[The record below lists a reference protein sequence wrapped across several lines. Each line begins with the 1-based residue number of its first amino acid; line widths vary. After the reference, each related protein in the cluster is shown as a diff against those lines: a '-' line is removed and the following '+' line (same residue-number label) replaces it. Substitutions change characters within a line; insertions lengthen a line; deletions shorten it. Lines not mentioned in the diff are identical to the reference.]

1 MLKYLSTEVN
11 VKSQLSSL
19 AAYRLDVAVQENRD
33 FSRRSPHSFHSSLII
48 SFSQSGDSG
57 VKWVDN
63 ATKTVPAHPPGFVS
77 RILQASTNQQN
88 SSRNSW
94 RVSLL
99 ESFGGF
105 GPDLWGIWK
114 QSQGLISRGSPT
126 RSQVASIKPAEGWA
140 IQAMLQ
146 CFSVLPQ
153 TLRSIHGVCR
163 IQPDS
168 RSGWDLAQGSNC
180 KKRMMNMPNIDFIC
194 SSKNII
200 YYIDF

>member
-1 MLKYLSTEVN
+1 MLKYASTEAN

-19 AAYRLDVAVQENRD
+19 SPRCGCPRKSWLQPSIATLLPFEPHFPRVAIVAWNELTALQRQFRHNPMDSYRE
-33 FSRRSPHSFHSSLII
+33 FS
-48 SFSQSGDSG
+48 
-57 VKWVDN
+57 K
-63 ATKTVPAHPPGFVS
+63 HPQIS
-77 RILQASTNQQN
+77 RIPLGT
-88 SSRNSW
+88 
-94 RVSLL
+94 L
-99 ESFGGF
+99 GGF
-105 GPDLWGIWK
+105 LCWKVLTDLWGIWK

-194 SSKNII
+194 CSKNINVI
-200 YYIDF
+200 YHIDFN